1 MPKLKTDG
9 RSEKRFEVAISYL
22 LMAGVVT
29 SLVLEI
35 VGIALFRRFFGGFAI
50 SEEKIMFL
58 HGKNFFDFMASLF
71 RGETEGTWGL
81 FLMTLGVVIL
91 VLTPYARV
99 VMSVLYFAWVKNI
112 KYVLI
117 TLFVLVVLSLSLAVH

>member
-1 MPKLKTDG
+1 MPKLETDG
-9 RSEKRFEVAISYL
+9 RSEKRFEMTLSYL
-22 LMAGVVT
+22 LMAGVVS

-50 SEEKIMFL
+50 SEEQAMFL
-58 HGKNFFDFMASLF
+58 HGKNLFDFMGNLF
-71 RGETEGTWGL
+71 RGEIGDTSGL
-81 FLMTLGVVIL
+81 FLMTLGIIIL
-91 VLTPYARV
+91 ILTPYARV